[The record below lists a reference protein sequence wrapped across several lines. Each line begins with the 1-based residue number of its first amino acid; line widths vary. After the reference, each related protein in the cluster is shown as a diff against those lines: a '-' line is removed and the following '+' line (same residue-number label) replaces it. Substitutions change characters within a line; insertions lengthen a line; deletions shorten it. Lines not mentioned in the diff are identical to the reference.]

1 MIDEPSRK
9 RRDTVDDGWGFDDA
23 LVASGVRGRS
33 SPTRGGTMPWDDRAL
48 DVQGADAPP
57 ASARLAQPVSPVRSG
72 TAPWD
77 QLLTSAVRHRH
88 EALADEAA
96 RAARP
101 VRGGTRSWDE
111 LLAAMRAEEID
122 RISVEPGVVFG
133 AAVVGDPF
141 DDLASPLLDFL
152 KPDDA
157 AKR

>member
-1 MIDEPSRK
+1 MIDKPSRR
-9 RRDTVDDGWGFDDA
+9 RRDTVDDGWGFEDVRSEGA
-23 LVASGVRGRS
+23 PSGL
-33 SPTRGGTMPWDDRAL
+33 SPTRAGTHPWDDRAAVTR
-48 DVQGADAPP
+48 DDPP
-57 ASARLAQPVSPVRSG
+57 ASARLATPVSPVRSG

-88 EALADEAA
+88 EAFADEAA

-133 AAVVGDPF
+133 SAAAGGGGDPF
-141 DDLASPLLDFL
+141 DDLSAPPRVLE
-152 KPDDA
+152 A
-157 AKR
+157 